1 MLMETPLTNSVDLPA
16 QKSRDIESIFVR
28 LRM

>member
-1 MLMETPLTNSVDLPA
+1 METPLTSSVGLPA
-16 QKSRDIESIFVR
+16 QKSRDIELIFVR